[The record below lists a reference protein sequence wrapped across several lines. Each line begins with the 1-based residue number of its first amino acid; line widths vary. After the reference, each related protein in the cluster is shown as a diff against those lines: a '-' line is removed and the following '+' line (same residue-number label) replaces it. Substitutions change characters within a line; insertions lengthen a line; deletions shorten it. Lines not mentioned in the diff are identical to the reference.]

1 MKTYNV
7 ELRHLAYVNLTIEA
21 DSPEQAEALAW
32 AQVESGE
39 VGDPDGDWTLSD
51 MYELPYE
58 QEWIDW
64 GLVGD
69 QPSREG

>member
-21 DSPEQAEALAW
+21 DSPEQAEAQAW
-32 AQVESGE
+32 AQVENGE
-39 VGDPDGDWTLSD
+39 VGDGDGDWTLSD
-51 MYELPYE
+51 VYELPA
-58 QEWIDW
+58 QLD
-64 GLVGD
+64 D

>member
-21 DSPEQAEALAW
+21 DSPEQAEELAW

-39 VGDPDGDWTLSD
+39 VGDSDGDWTLSD

-58 QEWIDW
+58 
-64 GLVGD
+64 LD